1 MPISRPCTTTH
12 GSVRAGSSPCRRGGS
27 RFRARPIGGR
37 LVNAPRRATGWS
49 WGATPAPRPGPRSA
63 GRRGGGPSLA
73 GSRRGSTGRRVR
85 SARRW
90 RRSSRPTGTVGDDDG
105 DGSSGRGRTGGG
117 GRPARCALQL
127 HDHQR
132 AQAEPLA
139 CITARMVSVPCAA
152 AARRRHEALPGPP
165 GARGRGGGA
174 PARGTPAPPRLRPR
188 LRRTDDAPTPDHGES
203 DLRWLDTHAVARV
216 ADRRRLHAPLRRH
229 ASRTLS
235 PAGRRAG
242 RARHVRP
249 VQGSAWPRCVPRCA
263 PKIAGVVGDL
273 QQHLQRADPRVRE
286 RGCWRPADARCV
298 LGCLREM
305 VGLKRRRRSQGA
317 CRPYVSRPSSA

>member
-105 DGSSGRGRTGGG
+105 DGAAERGGRRRRDHRHRRRSRPPSSPPAIGRERGRLDAVI
-117 GRPARCALQL
+117 AR
-127 HDHQR
+127 
-132 AQAEPLA
+132 
-139 CITARMVSVPCAA
+139 ARAA
-152 AARRRHEALPGPP
+152 AASLRRPSSSANLRSASQSCGLAGTGRLRSVSATAPAQPAVPSRQAGPDSAAPRRGARRAAGPRGVGGPP
-165 GARGRGGGA
+165 RCPSCPLWDPLEQPQLESTVRCRRLVR
-174 PARGTPAPPRLRPR
+174 PAQAVQRRPS
-188 LRRTDDAPTPDHGES
+188 RRTRKH
-203 DLRWLDTHAVARV
+203 RV
-216 ADRRRLHAPLRRH
+216 L
-229 ASRTLS
+229 
-235 PAGRRAG
+235 G
-242 RARHVRP
+242 
-249 VQGSAWPRCVPRCA
+249 
-263 PKIAGVVGDL
+263 
-273 QQHLQRADPRVRE
+273 
-286 RGCWRPADARCV
+286 RGCWPT
-298 LGCLREM
+298 
-305 VGLKRRRRSQGA
+305 
-317 CRPYVSRPSSA
+317 P